1 MGLVYVFLMAWVL
14 GGVLLGCTML
24 LEHGEHDEGGV
35 PGDSEGPARPVGST
49 RITQLG
55 TMALIGFGL
64 CGLGAEGMGAL
75 SAPDTTLCAFAGGT
89 VLALLGYAMSAHRR
103 QREHA

>member
-24 LEHGEHDEGGV
+24 LEHGEEELGI
-35 PGDSEGPARPVGST
+35 PGASESPPRPVGST

-64 CGLGAEGMGAL
+64 FGLGAEGIGAL
-75 SAPDTTLCAFAGGT
+75 SAPETTLCALAGGT
-89 VLALLGYAMSAHRR
+89 LVALLGYALSASRGE
-103 QREHA
+103 REHAS